1 MVAVGE
7 AEASNAGEQ
16 LARNSRPETHPND
29 EAGAVKPAAPVYK
42 GLTSDG

>member
-16 LARNSRPETHPND
+16 LARNSPLETHPND
-29 EAGAVKPAAPVYK
+29 EVGAVELAAPVY
-42 GLTSDG
+42 S